1 MAIRQ
6 IIIRGAKQ
14 VPPISTDSDDLV
26 ELKDS
31 YLLAGATRGVSDAH
45 TVNLKDNNLIEL
57 VFEDD
62 TTWFC
67 GPDTLEDVFPG
78 ATLATRSATGAF
90 EIPMA
95 LQSDRSERGLV
106 SNILLKVFPRF
117 CCLGS
122 DNASAG
128 KISGVM
134 PPSILLPLFFTSP
147 GA

>member
-6 IIIRGAKQ
+6 IIIRGAKK
-14 VPPISTDSDDLV
+14 VPPVVTESDDLV

-31 YLLAGATRGVSDAH
+31 YLIAGATRGVADAH

-57 VFEDD
+57 IFEDD

-78 ATLATRSATGAF
+78 ATAATRSASGAF

-95 LQSDRSERGLV
+95 LQSDRAERGLV
-106 SNILLKVFPRF
+106 SNILLKGLNIFTKKV
-117 CCLGS
+117 
-122 DNASAG
+122 AG
-128 KISGVM
+128 KEIAKIAADLERKQLENYSG
-134 PPSILLPLFFTSP
+134 L
-147 GA
+147 